1 MKRKEIVITVS
12 LMIGALLCL
21 FLLRALFSSREMICI
36 RDAQGNTVLEVP
48 LNENGLYTVKG
59 KVGTFHLEVK
69 DGTYRA
75 VDVECP
81 NHDCEKTGIVSKE
94 DYRPIICLPNGLI
107 VELIK

>member
-21 FLLRALFSSREMICI
+21 FLFRTFFSSHEMICI
-36 RDAQGNTVLEVP
+36 KDVYGNTVLEVP
-48 LNENGLYTVKG
+48 LDQDGLYSVEG
-59 KVGTFHLEVK
+59 KNGIFHLEVK

-107 VELIK
+107 VELKR